1 MTNLS
6 YELRGE
12 LLEEVLSLHRER
24 MDETYDDFNDL
35 VDGCLE
41 LVSELAESIERE
53 MAGAS

>member
-1 MTNLS
+1 MR

-41 LVSELAESIERE
+41 FVSELAESIERE